1 MVTMTHLSVEDPE
14 DPEDAPLLLLL
25 PQAEDMATPTPVC
38 SPRQQAARSAEP
50 RDFFLS
56 RFLSAGLLYIH
67 IYLLSA
73 AALKLC
79 CWFSFAA
86 QECQPR
92 LQPAAAAGKLLG
104 YSDPCLLPSGSSGI
118 AGRGLPRTQG
128 PGRDTPFSL
137 FTS

>member
-1 MVTMTHLSVEDPE
+1 MVTMNYLSVEDPE
-14 DPEDAPLLLLL
+14 DPEDASLLL
-25 PQAEDMATPTPVC
+25 PEAEDMATLTPVC
-38 SPRQQAARSAEP
+38 SQRQQMLQCAEP

-56 RFLSAGLLYIH
+56 RFVSAGLLY

-92 LQPAAAAGKLLG
+92 LQPAAAAWKLLR
-104 YSDPCLLPSGSSGI
+104 YFDPCLLPSGSSGI
-118 AGRGLPRTQG
+118 AERRLPRTQR
-128 PGRDTPFSL
+128 PGRDTRF
-137 FTS
+137 